1 MSDFQTSGNT
11 ASSMQKSSAVSDP
24 VHSSLHESK
33 STAPNLQT
41 SANNALDRIK
51 STSSDLGNAAA
62 DIANTSSE
70 SISSQATAA
79 ADALKTA
86 ASQAG
91 DKLNQGLA
99 DGKAKGADY
108 VSTLASAVRRAG
120 EQFDR
125 DLPIAGQYIRM
136 AADQMDH
143 SAAAIRSGSISDLV
157 GSAQSFARSQP
168 TAFLALSLV
177 AGFGVVRFLKSGTIT
192 NSADETSSGG

>member
-1 MSDFQTSGNT
+1 MSEFQTSGNAT
-11 ASSMQKSSAVSDP
+11 SSIQKSSAVSDP
-24 VHSSLHESK
+24 VRSSLQESK
-33 STAPNLQT
+33 SASPDLQS
-41 SANNALDRIK
+41 SANDALRQIK

-62 DIANTSSE
+62 NIANASSE
-70 SISSQATAA
+70 SITSQAAAA

-99 DGKAKGADY
+99 DSKAKGADY
-108 VSTLASAVRRAG
+108 VGTLASAVRRAG

-136 AADQMDH
+136 AADQMED
-143 SAAAIRSGSISDLV
+143 SADAIRSGSISDLV
-157 GSAQSFARSQP
+157 GSAQSFAQRQP

-177 AGFGVVRFLKSGTIT
+177 AGFGVVRFLKSGTKT
-192 NSADETSSGG
+192 NSADETSSGE